1 MSANRNIEKQI
12 QEKEQEATPVP
23 IPEEVH
29 GLEKIKLF
37 LKKNKLFLKKNWLL
51 LSASILIVGTYL
63 GLQQAKSM
71 FQPSTGEVSKFKN
84 GIIPDISQQNLEKET
99 AQIQKDRLSLIDQSL
114 SQADASKP
122 MAAIAKTDSQAN
134 FVKYQSANAYQ
145 KTPVNTT
152 GVATKTI
159 SIATITAVPSPKVEP
174 KSSEKA
180 SSTMGKTPMREGQ
193 KLRKYDERDRNK
205 WEEKGSI
212 SDPNKQDGFNTVVLN
227 SPTSTSAVS
236 KTHSKI
242 EYIKAAV
249 YGNQTIRSGSQVR
262 VRLLQ
267 AMILDEI
274 EIPANSIC
282 TGIAMLGANRVSIA
296 LTSVQ
301 VRGQNFAL
309 KKVVCDKDLIPG
321 IAFTNE
327 NALQQSS
334 RQQRNSSIDQ
344 TTNTMMNTIPQVG
357 GMTGVA
363 IATGTGIV
371 HGISNSLRY
380 GGVQKRVG
388 EIDLEEGYKVFIL
401 N

>member
-12 QEKEQEATPVP
+12 QGKEQEATPVP

-37 LKKNKLFLKKNWLL
+37 LKKNWLL
-51 LSASILIVGTYL
+51 LSAMVVVVGLYF
-63 GLQQAKSM
+63 GLQQAKKM
-71 FQPSTGEVSKFKN
+71 MQPGTGANASYVN
-84 GIIPDISQQNLEKET
+84 PPAPDLAQSNQNKQEAQDKTDRISLV
-99 AQIQKDRLSLIDQSL
+99 DQSL

-122 MAAIAKTDSQAN
+122 VAAIAKTDSQAN

-145 KTPVNTT
+145 KTPVNST

-159 SIATITAVPSPKVEP
+159 STATITAVPSPKVEP

-180 SSTMGKTPMREGQ
+180 SSPMGKTPIREGQ

-212 SDPNKQDGFNTVVLN
+212 SSPNKQDGFNTVVLN
-227 SPTSTSAVS
+227 SPTLSSSVS

-267 AMILDEI
+267 AMTLDEI
-274 EIPANSIC
+274 EVPANSIC

-301 VRGQNFAL
+301 VRGQNYAL
-309 KKVVCDKDLIPG
+309 KKVVCDKDLVPG

-327 NALQQSS
+327 NALQQSA

-388 EIDLEEGYKVFIL
+388 EIDLEEGYKVFII

>member
-12 QEKEQEATPVP
+12 QGKEQEATPVP

-37 LKKNKLFLKKNWLL
+37 LKKNWLL
-51 LSASILIVGTYL
+51 LSAMVVVVGLYF
-63 GLQQAKSM
+63 GLQQAKKM
-71 FQPSTGEVSKFKN
+71 MQPGTGANASYVN
-84 GIIPDISQQNLEKET
+84 PPAPDLAQSNQNKQEAQDKTDRISLV
-99 AQIQKDRLSLIDQSL
+99 DQSL

-122 MAAIAKTDSQAN
+122 VAATTKTDSQAN

-145 KTPVNTT
+145 KTTVNTS
-152 GVATKTI
+152 V
-159 SIATITAVPSPKVEP
+159 SSPKAEP

-180 SSTMGKTPMREGQ
+180 SSPMGKTPMRESQ

-212 SDPNKQDGFNTVVLN
+212 SSPNKQDGFNTVVLN
-227 SPTSTSAVS
+227 SPTLSSSVS

-267 AMILDEI
+267 AMTLDEI
-274 EIPANSIC
+274 EVPANSIC

-301 VRGQNFAL
+301 VRGQNYAL
-309 KKVVCDKDLIPG
+309 KKVVCDKDLVPG

-327 NALQQSS
+327 NALQQSA

-388 EIDLEEGYKVFIL
+388 EIDLEEGYKVFII

>member
-37 LKKNKLFLKKNWLL
+37 LKKNWLL
-51 LSASILIVGTYL
+51 ICASMLIVGIYV

-71 FQPSTGEVSKFKN
+71 FQTSTGEVSKFKN

-122 MAAIAKTDSQAN
+122 VAAIAKTDSQAN
-134 FVKYQSANAYQ
+134 FVKYQSAKAYQ
-145 KTPVNTT
+145 KTPVNTST
-152 GVATKTI
+152 VAAT
-159 SIATITAVPSPKVEP
+159 TITTVPSPKVESKVIENP
-174 KSSEKA
+174 K
-180 SSTMGKTPMREGQ
+180 PVREVQ
-193 KLRKYDERDRNK
+193 KLRKFSER
-205 WEEKGSI
+205 EKNMGET
-212 SDPNKQDGFNTVVLN
+212 PNKQDGFNTVVLN
-227 SPTSTSAVS
+227 SPTSTSSVS

-267 AMILDEI
+267 AMNLGEI

-301 VRGQNFAL
+301 VRGQNYAL

-388 EIDLEEGYKVFIL
+388 EIDLEEGYKVFII

>member
-1 MSANRNIEKQI
+1 MSANRNIEKQV

-23 IPEEVH
+23 ITEEVH

-37 LKKNKLFLKKNWLL
+37 LKKNWLL
-51 LSASILIVGTYL
+51 LSAMVVVVGLYF
-63 GLQQAKSM
+63 GLQQAKKM
-71 FQPSTGEVSKFKN
+71 MQPGTGANASYVN
-84 GIIPDISQQNLEKET
+84 PPAPDLAQSNQNKQEAQDKTDRISLV
-99 AQIQKDRLSLIDQSL
+99 DQSL

-122 MAAIAKTDSQAN
+122 VAATTKTDSQAN

-145 KTPVNTT
+145 KTTVNTS
-152 GVATKTI
+152 V
-159 SIATITAVPSPKVEP
+159 SSPKAEP

-180 SSTMGKTPMREGQ
+180 SSPMGKTPIREGQ

-212 SDPNKQDGFNTVVLN
+212 SSPNKQDGFNTVVLN
-227 SPTSTSAVS
+227 SSTSTNVVS
-236 KTHSKI
+236 KTQQKS

-267 AMILDEI
+267 AMNLGEI

-301 VRGQNFAL
+301 VRGQNYAL

-344 TTNTMMNTIPQVG
+344 TTNTMMNSVPQVG

>member
-12 QEKEQEATPVP
+12 QGKEQEATPVP

-37 LKKNKLFLKKNWLL
+37 LKKNWLL
-51 LSASILIVGTYL
+51 LSASILIVGTYF

-122 MAAIAKTDSQAN
+122 VAATTKTDSQAN

-145 KTPVNTT
+145 KTPVNTST
-152 GVATKTI
+152 VVAT
-159 SIATITAVPSPKVEP
+159 TITTVPSPKVESKVIENP
-174 KSSEKA
+174 R
-180 SSTMGKTPMREGQ
+180 PVRDVQ
-193 KLRKYDERDRNK
+193 KLRKYGER
-205 WEEKGSI
+205 EKNMGEN
-212 SDPNKQDGFNTVVLN
+212 PNKQDGFNTVVLN
-227 SPTSTSAVS
+227 SSTSTNVVS
-236 KTHSKI
+236 KTQQKS

-267 AMILDEI
+267 AMNLGEI

-282 TGIAMLGANRVSIA
+282 TGIAILGANRVSIA

-301 VRGQNFAL
+301 VRGQNYAL

-344 TTNTMMNTIPQVG
+344 TTNTMMNSVPQVG